1 MLKTVRTTH
10 PRGVRQDEQGRR
22 VLHAGISIHAPARG
36 ATQSRAT
43 VQNSYFISIHA
54 PARGATHHQ
63 LEYQTSKL
71 NFNPRTREGC
81 DGRRGHVAP
90 LLFSNFNPRTRE
102 GCDIQPAKQG

>member
-36 ATQSRAT
+36 ATVLKDSVLEA
-43 VQNSYFISIHA
+43 SAISIHA
-54 PARGATHHQ
+54 PARGATSIV
-63 LEYQTSKL
+63 LKYLYTTY

-81 DGRRGHVAP
+81 DH
-90 LLFSNFNPRTRE
+90 L
-102 GCDIQPAKQG
+102 